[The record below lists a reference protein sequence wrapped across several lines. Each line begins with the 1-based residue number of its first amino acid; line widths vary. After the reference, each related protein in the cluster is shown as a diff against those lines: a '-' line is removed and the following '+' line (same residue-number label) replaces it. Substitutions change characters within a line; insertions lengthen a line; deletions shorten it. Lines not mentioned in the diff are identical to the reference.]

1 MGSGRQPLTVVKL
14 GGALLDDAALLADLW
29 RQVGEMTAT
38 GQPVVVVHG
47 GGRQA
52 TELAARLGHTPRIL
66 HGRRVTTDLDLDI
79 ARWAFRGALNTSLV
93 AAAHREGVRA
103 AGLSGVD
110 GGTLRVHRRPP
121 REVDG
126 ETVDFGWVGDVDG
139 ADATLLHVLLA
150 AGVVPVVAPLGV
162 DAEGLVY
169 NVNADT
175 VAVALAEALG
185 ADRLVFVAEA
195 GGLRRDPRDPASR
208 IAACDAEPRRPRGG
222 GGLDHRRD
230 ARQAGHGPGGSRL
243 RPRRLHRPPPRPL
256 PPRGRDASGLG
267 PAPHSLAA
275 ALRQ

>member
-1 MGSGRQPLTVVKL
+1 MGLGRGRVLGVSVMGSGRHPLTVVKL
-14 GGALLDDAALLADLW
+14 GGALLDDESLLADLW

-66 HGRRVTTDLDLDI
+66 HGRRVTTELDLDI
-79 ARWAFRGALNTSLV
+79 ARWAFRGALNTALV
-93 AAAHREGVRA
+93 AVAHREGVRA

-126 ETVDFGWVGDVDG
+126 ETVDFGWVGDVDST
-139 ADATLLHVLLA
+139 DPTLLHVLLA

-162 DAEGLVY
+162 DREGLVY

-208 IAACDAEPRRPRGG
+208 IAACDA
-222 GGLDHRRD
+222 GLVAIGVAEGWITDGMRVKLD
-230 ARQAGHGPGGSRL
+230 TA
-243 RPRRLHRPPPRPL
+243 
-256 PPRGRDASGLG
+256 
-267 PAPHSLAA
+267 LAA
-275 ALRQ
+275 AASVPAVYIAPPHALARPAAGTRVG